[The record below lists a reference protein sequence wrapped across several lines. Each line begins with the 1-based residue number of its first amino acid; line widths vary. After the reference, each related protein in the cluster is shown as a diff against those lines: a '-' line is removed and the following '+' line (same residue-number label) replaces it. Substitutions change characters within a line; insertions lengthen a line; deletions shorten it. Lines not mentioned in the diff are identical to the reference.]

1 MTNINP
7 NRTGARISSIKGPG
21 SGTSQIRLYSTLKE
35 IGLPVYSNEPDDKE
49 QARKALPYVTLSAL
63 KVTFPTKDSSTE
75 LLKTIPNPDIPSIR
89 LYYEPKTFTDTF
101 SNTLT
106 DSFISSIFSG
116 TSRLAQGLQM
126 IGISAPEVNKIAKNT
141 VKNIKDKIGI
151 LTGKNQN
158 QNAQSSG
165 TTQNSSKSNSFL
177 KMLSSAV
184 AGNLYQFPRIWGGS
198 SGLLHYS
205 FKVRLICNNPK
216 SDESY
221 RNSIVR
227 PLDYILQYT
236 LPRST
241 SRNFY
246 EWPPLCTAYSPG
258 MFSIKKG
265 MVTDVSVEKGVGD
278 SIGFNQR
285 PSIIDVTITIS
296 SVYSAVVQDTAQ
308 GTDVQNLNDY
318 LASLEDQREVG
329 TISGI
334 SKSSFEP
341 VNIVSIPTTPAPG
354 KYGIPTIENSTL
366 AISQQTS
373 NVQLNSINALHDY
386 TRKVGEYGNSVY
398 NFNGYAGVFN
408 TNSNYSNLSNLRT
421 AYNNVK
427 SAHNTVNESKSKVL
441 SSINNLKSLASSSV
455 SNISSTLNSITNN
468 ISNVTSNMNTISSS
482 ADTIMST
489 SNNIVNQPSSS
500 NQNQWHQVITNNTSN
515 IASVNN
521 QIQSTKDTISNQ
533 IESLRSIQI

>member
-184 AGNLYQFPRIWGGS
+184 AGNLYQFPRIWG
-198 SGLLHYS
+198 
-205 FKVRLICNNPK
+205 
-216 SDESY
+216 
-221 RNSIVR
+221 
-227 PLDYILQYT
+227 LDYILQYT